1 MGKGILLVCGILASV
16 IRVVGDVVSS
26 MLYPG
31 YSFRDQ
37 TMSQLAAAGAP
48 TQKLQIIFLTV
59 FDILITAF
67 GVGVWKLSDHK
78 RPLQI
83 TAFLLIVFG
92 LLGLVGLFL
101 PQAAM
106 QLEEGLAP
114 QLPHIIFIAL
124 AVVLI
129 ILFMAFGAFTS
140 GKIFRFFS
148 IALILAMLLFYI
160 LSATMAP
167 KGVNFAYPW
176 MGALERAGYYSY
188 LLWILVFAV
197 IRLNILKAKSPT

>member
-1 MGKGILLVCGILASV
+1 MGKRILLMCGVLAPLVRVIADIVSV
-16 IRVVGDVVSS
+16 L
-26 MLYPG
+26 LYPG

-37 TMSQLAAAGAP
+37 TMSQLAAVGAP
-48 TQKLQIIFLTV
+48 TQKLQVILLAV
-59 FDILITAF
+59 FDILVVAF
-67 GVGVWKLSDHK
+67 GMGVWKSANRK
-78 RPLQI
+78 RLLQI
-83 TAFLLIVFG
+83 TAVLLIVFG
-92 LLGLVGLFL
+92 VLGLAGLIF
-101 PQAAM
+101 PQTAM

-114 QLPHIIFIAL
+114 QLIHIIFIAL

-140 GKIFRFFS
+140 GKRFRFFS
-148 IALILAMLLFYI
+148 IALILIMLLFYG

-188 LLWILVFAV
+188 LMWILVFAV
-197 IRLNILKAKSPT
+197 IQFKALKAKSPT